1 MYLGYSMAI
10 DDNTLLHFKA
20 DNKNFVQMSVSIRNK
35 ETDKFEIQSEM
46 NITSTQ
52 FKELCS
58 KLTEIKERVFK

>member
-1 MYLGYSMAI
+1 MYIGYSVAI

-20 DNKNFVQMSVSIRNK
+20 DNKNYVQMSVSIRNK
-35 ETDKFEIQSEM
+35 ETDKLETQLEM
-46 NITSTQ
+46 DITSTQ